1 MATMLTRI
9 WQKIDASR
17 HPCHWWQHSQQR
29 RITAMA
35 LLIIILM
42 AAALTGIGWAAKH
55 FYEYVDKDGYGRSPA
70 QHTPPRSHHRDPFE
84 PRFV

>member
-1 MATMLTRI
+1 
-9 WQKIDASR
+9 
-17 HPCHWWQHSQQR
+17 
-29 RITAMA
+29 MA

-70 QHTPPRSHHRDPFE
+70 QHAPPRSHHRDPFE